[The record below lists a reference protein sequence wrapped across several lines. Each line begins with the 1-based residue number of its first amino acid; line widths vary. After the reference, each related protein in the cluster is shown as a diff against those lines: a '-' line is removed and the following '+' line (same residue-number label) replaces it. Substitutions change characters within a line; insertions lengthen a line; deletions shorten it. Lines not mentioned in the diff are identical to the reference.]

1 MFKGGCKMV
10 YKLVKNRQFNLFLL
24 ASFIFAILIV
34 PATAEAGIL
43 GSILNAAR
51 PYAKVIGKIAG
62 AVAGASLCAGF
73 VPPLGMI
80 AGGIAGWIVGGIV
93 TGYAT
98 GSLSNLAALGGAAA
112 GVMALSSF
120 GPVGYVA
127 GALIGGFLGKTAMA
141 LLHKADR
148 EATGGILFMTGGSA
162 PATTSGVALSPEVP
176 ISLDNAAPAPMPVT
190 SSVSDGGSVTIAPS
204 TEEIRKADA
213 AYRNAYQAYISAT
226 RAGNSQ
232 NITTTHKDYLKA
244 LEDYK
249 KLTGKDPQ

>member
-1 MFKGGCKMV
+1 MV
-10 YKLVKNRQFNLFLL
+10 YKLARNRQFNLLL
-24 ASFIFAILIV
+24 VASFIFAILII

-51 PYAKVIGKIAG
+51 PYAKVLGKIGG

-80 AGGIAGWIVGGIV
+80 AGGIAGWIVGDII

-98 GSLSNLAALGGAAA
+98 GSLSNLATLGGAAA
-112 GVMALSSF
+112 GVMALASF

-127 GALIGGFLGKTAMA
+127 GALIGGFLGKTAMS

-162 PATTSGVALSPEVP
+162 PATGSGVALSPEVP
-176 ISLDNAAPAPMPVT
+176 VSLENAAPIPAPVT
-190 SSVSDGGSVTIAPS
+190 SSVKEAPVTITPTAD
-204 TEEIRKADA
+204 EIRTADT

-226 RAGNSQ
+226 RQGNSQ
-232 NITTTHKDYLKA
+232 NINETHKAYLKA
-244 LEDYK
+244 LEDYRA
-249 KLTGKDPQ
+249 LTGKDPQ

>member
-1 MFKGGCKMV
+1 MV
-10 YKLVKNRQFNLFLL
+10 YQLVKNRQFNLFLL

-43 GSILNAAR
+43 GKILNATR

-93 TGYAT
+93 TSYAT

-127 GALIGGFLGKTAMA
+127 GALIGGFLGKTAMS

-148 EATGGILFMTGGSA
+148 EATGGILFMTGDSA

-176 ISLDNAAPAPMPVT
+176 LSLDNSAPVPMPVT
-190 SSVSDGGSVTIAPS
+190 SSVNSAAPVTIAPS
-204 TEEIRKADA
+204 SDEVRAADA
-213 AYRNAYQAYISAT
+213 TYRNAYQAYISAT
-226 RAGNSQ
+226 REGNSQ
-232 NITTTHKDYLKA
+232 NIKTTHQAYLKA
-244 LEDYK
+244 LDDYK

>member
-1 MFKGGCKMV
+1 MFNQ
-10 YKLVKNRQFNLFLL
+10 LVKNRQFNLFLL
-24 ASFIFAILIV
+24 ASLIFSILIV

-43 GSILNAAR
+43 GSILNAVR
-51 PYAKVIGKIAG
+51 PYAKFAGKIAG
-62 AVAGASLCAGF
+62 AVAGASLCAAF

-93 TGYAT
+93 TSYGT

-112 GVMALSSF
+112 GVMALASF

-127 GALIGGFLGKTAMA
+127 GALIGGFLGKIAMG

-148 EATGGILFMTGGSA
+148 EATGGILFMTGGSS

-176 ISLDNAAPAPMPVT
+176 MALDNAAPAPVPVT
-190 SSVSDGGSVTIAPS
+190 SGVPASAVTIAPTS
-204 TEEIRKADA
+204 DEIQAADT

-226 RAGNSQ
+226 REGNSQ
-232 NITTTHKDYLKA
+232 NISATHKDYLKA

>member
-1 MFKGGCKMV
+1 MFNQ
-10 YKLVKNRQFNLFLL
+10 LVKNRQFNLFLL
-24 ASFIFAILIV
+24 ASLIFSILIV

-43 GSILNAAR
+43 GSILNAVR
-51 PYAKVIGKIAG
+51 PYAKFAGKIAG
-62 AVAGASLCAGF
+62 AVAGASLCAAF

-93 TGYAT
+93 TSYGT

-112 GVMALSSF
+112 GVMALASF

-127 GALIGGFLGKTAMA
+127 GALVGGFLGKIAMS
-141 LLHKADR
+141 LLYKADR
-148 EATGGILFMTGGSA
+148 EATGGILFMTGGSS

-176 ISLDNAAPAPMPVT
+176 MALDNAAPVPVT
-190 SSVSDGGSVTIAPS
+190 SGVPASAVTIAPTS
-204 TEEIRKADA
+204 DEIQAADT

-226 RAGNSQ
+226 REGNSQ
-232 NITTTHKDYLKA
+232 NISATHKSYLQA

>member
-1 MFKGGCKMV
+1 MV
-10 YKLVKNRQFNLFLL
+10 YQLVKNRQFNLFLL

-148 EATGGILFMTGGSA
+148 EATGGILFMKGDSS

-176 ISLDNAAPAPMPVT
+176 VSLDNAAPAPMPVT
-190 SSVSDGGSVTIAPS
+190 SSVNGAVTIAPS

-213 AYRNAYQAYISAT
+213 AYRSAYQAYITAT
-226 RAGNSQ
+226 RESNSQ
-232 NITTTHKDYLKA
+232 NINETHKAYLKA